1 MRGGFTEFCLWL
13 LLCFICAGYFLA
25 LPGCVAN
32 AVLDWN
38 GDLAMKLQPV
48 YDGLEVVCPIAIE
61 GAELVGEDEDE
72 IRDICDKIDKSMKE
86 IQKLQ
91 EVVVKAAGGEPC
103 LENCSE

>member
-13 LLCFICAGYFLA
+13 VLGFICAMYIWA

-38 GDLAMKLQPV
+38 GDLAVKLQPV
-48 YDGLEVVCPIAIE
+48 YDGLERVCPIAIE
-61 GAELVGEDEDE
+61 GAEYIGEDEDE
-72 IRDICDKIDKSMKE
+72 VREICEDIDE
-86 IQKLQ
+86 IFKDIQLTQ
-91 EVVVKAAGGEPC
+91 EAMVKAAGGEPC